1 MITIIIL
8 RLLFDLFTILSLVS
22 VPWFLEQM
30 VAYLGLRTH
39 ELPNE
44 ESQESRQYYW
54 RNSISLRKSRI
65 FEDVTSNSQHIF
77 TLIKNKNSWVILKFK
92 TEHIEK

>member
-1 MITIIIL
+1 MFQEWSI
-8 RLLFDLFTILSLVS
+8 S
-22 VPWFLEQM
+22 VKKSWFIDWM
-30 VAYLGLRTH
+30 VAYLWLHTH

-65 FEDVTSNSQHIF
+65 FEDATSNSQHIF
-77 TLIKNKNSWVILKFK
+77 TLIKNENFWVILKFK